1 MNMTISTIKNELQNI
16 LSGKSEV
23 SHGESIQAI
32 TSYLRESFGTSEK
45 TKENESSKSEET
57 KKLIEYINAHHLWS
71 CDINFS
77 LFISAGAEQR
87 VFIKNTRQVLKLND
101 AIYYVSWV
109 DYFNNLLLNNYFFP
123 DTAYNLVGFYKSDS
137 DILYAL
143 VEQNYIES
151 TQATDLNQVREF
163 LLANGFNNTR
173 NNDYLHTELG
183 IILEDLHDEN
193 VLTAH
198 EILYF
203 IDTVFYIKPDVF
215 WRKVKNIAIDE
226 ATN

>member
-1 MNMTISTIKNELQNI
+1 MNISTLKYELQNI

-23 SHGESIQAI
+23 SHGEPIQAI
-32 TSYLRESFGTSEK
+32 TRYLRESLGTSEK
-45 TKENESSKSEET
+45 TQGNESSKGEET
-57 KKLIEYINAHHLWS
+57 KKLVDCINAHHLWS
-71 CDINFS
+71 CDINFN

-87 VFIKNTRQVLKLND
+87 VFIKNTRQVLKLNE
-101 AIYYVSWV
+101 AIYYASWV
-109 DYFNNLLLNNYFFP
+109 DYFNNLLLNNYIFP
-123 DTAYNLVGFYKSDS
+123 DTAYNLVGFYKSDT

-151 TQATDLNQVREF
+151 TQATDLNQVKTF
-163 LLANGFNNTR
+163 LQANGFNNTR
-173 NNDYLHTELG
+173 NNDYFHPELG

-203 IDTVFYIKPDVF
+203 IDTVFYIKPDIF
-215 WRKVKNIAIDE
+215 WR
-226 ATN
+226 

>member
-1 MNMTISTIKNELQNI
+1 MNNSTIKYELQNI

-23 SHGESIQAI
+23 SNGESIQAI
-32 TSYLRESFGTSEK
+32 TRYLRASLESSKK
-45 TKENESSKSEET
+45 TRNDESSKSEET
-57 KKLIEYINAHHLWS
+57 KNLIDYINANHLWS
-71 CDINFS
+71 CDINFG

-101 AIYYVSWV
+101 TIYYASWV

-123 DTAYNLVGFYKSDS
+123 DTSYNLVGFYKSDT

-151 TQATDLNQVREF
+151 TQATDLNQVKEF
-163 LLANGFNNTR
+163 MQVNGFDNTR
-173 NNDYLHTELG
+173 NNDYYHTELG

-198 EILYF
+198 DILYF
-203 IDTVFYIKPDVF
+203 IDTVFYLKPEIF
-215 WRKVKNIAIDE
+215 WG
-226 ATN
+226 